1 MTILFNSIFSWL
13 LHIFDPDI
21 VSHNVSN
28 KFLEIFF
35 KYAMRCVG
43 GRFTLLHVQ
52 VGQRLRAPCA
62 PSCRPSP
69 LGFLP
74 WHRIY
79 THGNTSR

>member
-43 GRFTLLHVQ
+43 GRFTLLHVH
-52 VGQRLRAPCA
+52 VGQRLRAPSLSLGAPCA

-69 LGFLP
+69 LDFLP
-74 WHRIY
+74 WHRI
-79 THGNTSR
+79 